1 MSLTIFGNIYINDKL
16 KLEMLKISCNSFCN
30 ANIEKWVLNIRGTY
44 KKQAKDFLIN
54 NVKQKIFFF
63 DLDSNEGWFH
73 DSRIMSKEINSKY
86 VFNWIEDHVN
96 LQNNEFFN
104 NVINELNKVDAEYLM
119 YSNFFFGDQLKS
131 FKRLNPYETDNL
143 VYCFYD
149 LDSHQK
155 RIKEIDYTKPKDD
168 KIGRIRTKTSASKY
182 IISMPSI
189 LKTNLFNNVLSN
201 NDLIFKRWPIKT
213 PFDFE
218 KRECDIS
225 WLPIK
230 VAYVKKE
237 FFATIDDNHG
247 FKGYSL
253 IERKHPIITKILS
266 EKKTLSPNFSEKY
279 DKENIFVN
287 IKKSFKEKINN
298 LYHKSQY
305 KFKSKKV
312 KYD

>member
-1 MSLTIFGNIYINDKL
+1 MSLTIFGNIFVNDKI
-16 KLEMLKISCNSFCN
+16 KLEMLKISFNSFN
-30 ANIEKWVLNIRGTY
+30 SSNIEKWVLNIRGSLKNEAKNFLTNNI
-44 KKQAKDFLIN
+44 KQN
-54 NVKQKIFFF
+54 KIFFN
-63 DLDSNEGWFH
+63 LDSNEGWFH

-119 YSNFFFGDQLKS
+119 YSNFFFGDQLES
-131 FKRLNPYETDNL
+131 FKKLKPKETNNL
-143 VYCFYD
+143 IYCFYD
-149 LDSHQK
+149 LDSHHK
-155 RIKEIDYTKPKDD
+155 RIKEIDYIKPKDD
-168 KIGRIRTKTSASKY
+168 KVWRIKTKLSASKY

-189 LKTNLFNNVLSN
+189 LKLNLFNKVLN
-201 NDLIFKRWPIKT
+201 NEDLIFKRWPIKT

-218 KRECDIS
+218 KRENDIS

-247 FKGYSL
+247 LKGYSL
-253 IERKHPIITKILS
+253 IERKHPVINKILP
-266 EKKTLSPNFSEKY
+266 EKKTLSPNFSDKH
-279 DKENIFVN
+279 DKENIFSN
-287 IKKSFKEKINN
+287 FKKSFKEKINN
-298 LYHKSQY
+298 LYHKFQY